1 MKILKIFEEKLR
13 YKNYSEKS
21 NRVIKITNFIESKKY
36 RMAIVYEHNLTFGK
50 NFNIIDNMNIKQAL
64 KEKNKLA
71 KKITDLMDRV
81 NRYNSVD
88 EGGVRSYDPE
98 ITLRVATDYVE
109 ELVELKTKIHKANAE
124 VYDIIFRMSEY
135 KSLVKYLR
143 SLNCTEGTVIQ
154 RGYGETT
161 TRQMTTV
168 ITEVQRDQMVEK
180 YESMIDQ
187 LQSELDAHNVT
198 AHID

>member
-1 MKILKIFEEKLR
+1 MLTLG
-13 YKNYSEKS
+13 
-21 NRVIKITNFIESKKY
+21 KK
-36 RMAIVYEHNLTFGK
+36 
-50 NFNIIDNMNIKQAL
+50 FNIINIMNIKQAL

-88 EGGVRSYDPE
+88 EGGVRSYEPE
-98 ITLRVATDYVE
+98 TTLRVATDYVE

-124 VYDIIFRMSEY
+124 VYEKIFRMSEY
-135 KSLVKYLR
+135 KSFVKYLR
-143 SLNCTEGTVIQ
+143 SLNCTEGTLVQ
-154 RGYGETT
+154 RGYGDTT

-168 ITEVQRDQMVEK
+168 ITEVQRDQMVER

-187 LQSELDAHNVT
+187 IQSEMDAHNAT
-198 AHID
+198 TQIN